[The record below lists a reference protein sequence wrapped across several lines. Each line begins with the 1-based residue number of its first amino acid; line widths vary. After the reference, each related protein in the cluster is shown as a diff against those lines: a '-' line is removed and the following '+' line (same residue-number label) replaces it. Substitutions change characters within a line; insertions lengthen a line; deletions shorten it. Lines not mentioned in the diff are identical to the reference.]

1 MDENID
7 IAKQT
12 DFLIG
17 LQEIDAQI
25 YKMESEKELKPQEI
39 SDLKDSLGQKQCG
52 MKDADDNLKAIQ
64 LKHKEKEMLLGT
76 KEEEVKKLQGQ
87 LNLIKTNKEYTTMVG
102 EIESHKADNS
112 LLEEEIIGLMDS
124 IDEAKTRIDKE
135 KQKFA
140 EESKSIDTQI
150 REIEKQVRD
159 IDAAIIE
166 LREKRDALTPLIAKK
181 VLSEYERI
189 LVGKDGQAMAEV
201 LNDNCGGCYMQ
212 LPPQVINEINMK
224 EKVIYCENCQRILY
238 IKNEKA

>member
-7 IAKQT
+7 IGKQT

-17 LQEIDAQI
+17 LQEIDTQI

-39 SDLKDSLGQKQCG
+39 SDLNDSLQQKQSG

-124 IDEAKTRIDKE
+124 IDEAKARIEIE

-140 EESKSIDTQI
+140 EESKNIDTRI
-150 REIEKQVRD
+150 KEIEAKVRD
-159 IDAAIIE
+159 INAAVIE
-166 LREKRDALTPLIAKK
+166 LKKKREELIPLIDKK
-181 VLSEYERI
+181 ILNEYERI
-189 LVGKDGQAMAEV
+189 LIGKDGQAMAEV
-201 LNDNCGGCYMQ
+201 INDNCGGCYMQ

-224 EKVIYCENCQRILY
+224 EKVIHCENCQRILY
-238 IKNEKA
+238 IKDEKA